1 MEREQLTYK
10 RTTHVQVLLVNQWK
24 ENYLRKGIAGES
36 GKRTTYVNVL
46 LVKQWK
52 ESKLRKSIA
61 GKTVEREQPT

>member
-1 MEREQLTYK
+1 VEREQLTYK
-10 RTTHVQVLLVNQWK
+10 RTTYVQVLLVKEWK
-24 ENYLRKGIAGES
+24 ENNLRKGIAGES

>member
-1 MEREQLTYK
+1 
-10 RTTHVQVLLVNQWK
+10 LVKQWK
-24 ENYLRKGIAGES
+24 ENNLRKGIAGES
-36 GKRTTYVNVL
+36 GKRTTNVNVL